1 MNNTIEQRIKDK
13 IREVKD
19 FPKSGIM
26 FKDITPLLKDP
37 MLCSDITDELMH
49 QSIKLKPDAIACL
62 ESRGFWF
69 GMLIAQRLQIPF
81 IPIRKLGK
89 LPYETDKFSYS
100 LEYGTATMEVH
111 TDAFK
116 KGQRILIH
124 DDLLATGGTA
134 SSAAE
139 LIKMQG
145 ATVCG
150 FIFLIELSFFAGKEN
165 ILKYNPD
172 VVSLVS
178 Y

>member
-1 MNNTIEQRIKDK
+1 MQLSEKIKEK
-13 IREVKD
+13 IRDVKD
-19 FPKSGIM
+19 FPKQGIL

-37 MLCSDITDELMH
+37 VLCAEITDELIH
-49 QSIKLKPDAIACL
+49 QTIKLKPDAIACL

-134 SSAAE
+134 SAAAE

-145 ATVCG
+145 ASVCG
-150 FIFLIELSFFAGKEN
+150 FIFLIELSFLGGKDN
-165 ILKYNPD
+165 IKKYCPE
-172 VVSLVS
+172 VVSLLS